1 VNDLALEIK
10 SGMNGVNID
19 EKEYCI
25 LMYADDIVLIS
36 DNEDR
41 LQKSIEIMYEWCNKW
56 KLKLNTS
63 KTKIMH
69 FRPAKTLQSKVIFKY
84 GRAILEKVEQYK
96 YLGIIFDSYLKYDKC
111 IEVLSGSSGR
121 ALGAVI
127 SKFKTL
133 RDLRYNTFKCMY
145 EKCVVPIMDYGAE
158 VWGLRKAGGC
168 DQVQNKALRFYIGVH
183 KFAPLLAIQGD
194 IGWLTP
200 INRRAI
206 CMLRLWN
213 RIINM
218 DEDRIPKA
226 LFISE
231 HSKDIGGWCSDVES
245 ILDQIG
251 LKHVYDECIVCDLR
265 ECERRLRE
273 LLQNEFLQDIQ
284 AKPKLRSYIKFKQN
298 FATEPYISMGLSR
311 ERRSLLGQLRCGVLP
326 LEIERGR
333 FKIHKDKDTGQIRKL
348 KLEERICRMCSLG
361 ELEDELH
368 FVCVCPKYEVCRN
381 IMIRQVQQGNNSF
394 IEMTAEGR
402 FIYLLQNCC
411 KELSNY
417 LKDAWHIRKRALYT
431 VT

>member
-1 VNDLALEIK
+1 
-10 SGMNGVNID
+10 M
-19 EKEYCI
+19 
-25 LMYADDIVLIS
+25 
-36 DNEDR
+36 
-41 LQKSIEIMYEWCNKW
+41 
-56 KLKLNTS
+56 
-63 KTKIMH
+63 
-69 FRPAKTLQSKVIFKY
+69 
-84 GRAILEKVEQYK
+84 
-96 YLGIIFDSYLKYDKC
+96 
-111 IEVLSGSSGR
+111 
-121 ALGAVI
+121 
-127 SKFKTL
+127 
-133 RDLRYNTFKCMY
+133 
-145 EKCVVPIMDYGAE
+145 
-158 VWGLRKAGGC
+158 
-168 DQVQNKALRFYIGVH
+168 
-183 KFAPLLAIQGD
+183 
-194 IGWLTP
+194 
-200 INRRAI
+200 
-206 CMLRLWN
+206 
-213 RIINM
+213 NM

-226 LFISE
+226 LFRSE
-231 HSKDIGGWCSDVES
+231 HRKDIGGWCSDVES

-251 LKHVYDECIVCDLR
+251 LKLVYDEGIVCDLR

-273 LLQNEFLQDIQ
+273 LLETEFLQDIQ

-311 ERRSLLGQLRCGVLP
+311 ERRSLLGQLRCGILP

-333 FKIHKDKDTGQIRKL
+333 FRIHKDKDTGQIRKL

-431 VT
+431 VN